1 MSGTLTPAAPS
12 CIIADGGSSCNV
24 TLNWTTTNPV
34 ATSAVTSNWPSAN
47 TTVASGNSGSTSA
60 QVPYSSRTFYLYNNA
75 VQLATSNATSSCATG
90 STWTAGVC
98 KGPMSGTLTP
108 AAPSCIIADGGSS
121 CNVTLNWTT
130 TNPVATSAV
139 TSNWPSANTTVA
151 SGNSGSTSAQVPYSS
166 RTFYLY
172 NNAVQLATSNATSS
186 CATGSTWTAGVCKGP
201 MSGTLTPA
209 APSCIIADG
218 GSSCNVTLNWT
229 TTNPVATS
237 AVTSNWPSANTT
249 VASGNSGSTSAQV
262 PYSSRTFY
270 LYNNAVQLATSNAT
284 SSCAT
289 GSTWTAGV
297 CKGPMSGTLRRRRLR
312 ASSRT
317 AAAAATS
324 L

>member
-12 CIIADGGSSCNV
+12 CIIADGGNSCNV

-186 CATGSTWTAGVCKGP
+186 CATGSTWTAGVCAASACTVACQASVAATALVDQSVSFSGSATP
-201 MSGTLTPA
+201 TGCSGT
-209 APSCIIADG
+209 PSYEWVFGDG
-218 GSSCNVTLNWT
+218 T
-229 TTNPVATS
+229 
-237 AVTSNWPSANTT
+237 TSNQQSLSPHIHFAWDIWVEPGGIDSWGCYVHQERHNRGDEAWPQYDHRWRNH
-249 VASGNSGSTSAQV
+249 
-262 PYSSRTFY
+262 
-270 LYNNAVQLATSNAT
+270 
-284 SSCAT
+284 
-289 GSTWTAGV
+289 
-297 CKGPMSGTLRRRRLR
+297 LRG
-312 ASSRT
+312 
-317 AAAAATS
+317 
-324 L
+324 